1 MKFHLLLAITATTLA
16 GSALAA
22 DPADPAEIK
31 GRKVIECSYLENPPF
46 GVMAWSQSDLV
57 KDPAKMEARFT
68 DYNSDSAS
76 GLILDA
82 TTERDVTKDAA
93 VAVRRTAF
101 TMAYNDKG
109 WYIYIEGEEPLVSD
123 LLDSLVDPK
132 SPGRKDGYEIF
143 FTPGLHGVPYYQIMT
158 NNYIDKVS
166 FFDWGMS
173 HRHYR
178 SLEGFAK
185 VESLPLDNGVGTFVF
200 IPWEALYDW
209 LPVNGDYWRF
219 SIIRWMSFAKAGGVT
234 WGGKVHDTGNFG
246 LIHFQKPTKTQ
257 KAAMERRIARTAW
270 FKYLAASKAATTF
283 WTDPKLGDAAFYE
296 EVLKPEIDRLT
307 AAGEALG
314 DPKTW
319 TGETMQKVG
328 PVLGDWMEFDYNM
341 AELRTA
347 YLVNKRFAEVK

>member
-1 MKFHLLLAITATTLA
+1 
-16 GSALAA
+16 
-22 DPADPAEIK
+22 
-31 GRKVIECSYLENPPF
+31 
-46 GVMAWSQSDLV
+46 
-57 KDPAKMEARFT
+57 
-68 DYNSDSAS
+68 
-76 GLILDA
+76 
-82 TTERDVTKDAA
+82 
-93 VAVRRTAF
+93 
-101 TMAYNDKG
+101 
-109 WYIYIEGEEPLVSD
+109 
-123 LLDSLVDPK
+123 
-132 SPGRKDGYEIF
+132 
-143 FTPGLHGVPYYQIMT
+143 
-158 NNYIDKVS
+158 
-166 FFDWGMS
+166 MS

-347 YLVNKRFAEVK
+347 YLVNKRFAEIK